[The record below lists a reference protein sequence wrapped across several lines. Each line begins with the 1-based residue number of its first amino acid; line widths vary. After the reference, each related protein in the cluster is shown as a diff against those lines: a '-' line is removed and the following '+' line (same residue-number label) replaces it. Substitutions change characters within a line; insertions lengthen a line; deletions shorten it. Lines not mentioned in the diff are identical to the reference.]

1 MLKKGPTVRTES
13 NRISGKRGCAIKQV
27 DRSHKTQ
34 RGSSKQH
41 QLFNR
46 LGVDVPNKGKVSENI
61 SQPIIQ
67 IKFLRSSNFIFSHTS
82 KKTEIS
88 FDVCHFVI
96 YSHTV
101 VLHILISNV
110 DNMMH
115 FIQIC

>member
-1 MLKKGPTVRTES
+1 MLKKGRTVKTEL
-13 NRISGKRGCAIKQV
+13 NRSSGEIGCAIIQL
-27 DRSHKTQ
+27 DQSRTTQ

-46 LGVDVPNKGKVSENI
+46 LGVDIPNKGKVSENI

-67 IKFLRSSNFIFSHTS
+67 IKFLRSSHFIISHSS

-96 YSHTV
+96 YSHKV
-101 VLHILISNV
+101 VLHILISKV
-110 DNMMH
+110 DNMMY
-115 FIQIC
+115 FIKIC